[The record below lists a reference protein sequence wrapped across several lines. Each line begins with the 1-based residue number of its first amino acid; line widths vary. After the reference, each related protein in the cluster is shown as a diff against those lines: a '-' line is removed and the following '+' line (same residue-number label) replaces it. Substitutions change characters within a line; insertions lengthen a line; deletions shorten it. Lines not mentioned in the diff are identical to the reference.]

1 MTHGG
6 ASGQRWLMLWGLL
19 VLGCAARLI
28 NLDADPKFADWIYWI
43 QDEGR
48 WVEAARSLALFG
60 DPGLYDISRLH
71 LVLSPGYQAAVYS
84 IFKLAGV
91 NLWSARLCSAVCGA
105 AILCVAFIFLRR
117 RIIGFPLTL
126 GLVILAFEPLGLSM
140 SRVAIP
146 EMPALL
152 FTFLAFVALCARER
166 LYLTAFVSGFCIAV
180 AISMKGTTALVAPV
194 FLLMAVVSG
203 DEHGASRRGLRLL
216 ACLGG
221 MALPATVCLVIA
233 LAAGK
238 LDLGPAPHLL
248 RMFAGF
254 FTLAVP
260 YDLAARFLGV
270 HNTGNLNLLLL
281 GAWLCSWLVIFRKE
295 FRGKACGE
303 LYVLSAVWWVG
314 WLAIWTLMKYLP
326 ERYYVHVLL
335 PLGIH
340 LVAGL
345 ALWRQIGVGR
355 VLDGIATQCT
365 RRGAGVI
372 FWLVLPAAVVVAAW
386 CAPLASLAGLSV
398 DRLREQVFLIAA
410 VAGGMTVVL
419 RVRGVYASAVPGFIA
434 FPIVVALA
442 AMLAGEVLGTFLAWP
457 IAEAALPVVKLGIIA
472 IAGGRLISAPIR
484 LQGAGASSF
493 APVLAVATVAATLLL
508 SCLPV
513 LLAPT
518 YSMRDA
524 SRDLERRF
532 RDVGL
537 VRSSGAGT
545 LFIETH
551 IHYRDSPTRDTPAD
565 AVVNFDRVLSRGPAY
580 TQESG
585 YRIAIHPDYH
595 HHGKPR
601 ARVEAGAALV
611 EVYRLRPALPV
622 TPAQADR

>member
-1 MTHGG
+1 
-6 ASGQRWLMLWGLL
+6 MLWGLL

-28 NLDADPKFADWIYWI
+28 NLDADPKFANWIYWI

-60 DPGLYDISRLH
+60 DPGLYDIARLH
-71 LVLSPGYQAAVYS
+71 LVLSPGFQAAVYS

-91 NLWSARLCSAVCGA
+91 NLWSARLWSAVCGA
-105 AILCVAFIFLRR
+105 AILCLAFIFLRR
-117 RIIGFPLTL
+117 RVVGFPLTL

-140 SRVAIP
+140 ARVAIP

-152 FTFLAFVALCARER
+152 FTFLAFAAMCARKKP
-166 LYLTAFVSGFCIAV
+166 YLAVFVSGLCIAV
-180 AISMKGTTALVAPV
+180 AISMKGTTALVAPA
-194 FLLMAVVSG
+194 FLLMAAISG
-203 DEHGASRRGLRLL
+203 DAHGASRRGLRLL
-216 ACLGG
+216 ACLSG
-221 MALPATVCLVIA
+221 MALPAIVGFVIV

-238 LDLGPAPHLL
+238 LELGPAPYFL

-254 FTLAVP
+254 FSLAAP
-260 YDLAARFLGV
+260 YDLAARFLGI

-295 FRGKACGE
+295 FRGNACGE

-355 VLDGIATQCT
+355 VLDGIATQCVN
-365 RRGAGVI
+365 RGAGAL

-386 CAPLASLAGLSV
+386 CAPLVSLAGLSV
-398 DRLREQVFLIAA
+398 DRLREQLFLIAA
-410 VAGGMTVVL
+410 VAGAMTVVL
-419 RVRGVYASAVPGFIA
+419 RARGGYASAVPGFVA
-434 FPIVVALA
+434 FPIAVALA

-457 IAEAALPVVKLGIIA
+457 IVEAALPVVKLGIVA
-472 IAGGRLISAPIR
+472 IAAVRLISAPIR
-484 LQGAGASSF
+484 LEGAGAHSF
-493 APVLAVATVAATLLL
+493 APALAVATVAASLLL
-508 SCLPV
+508 SCFPV

-545 LFIETH
+545 IFIETH
-551 IHYRDSPTRDTPAD
+551 IHYRDSPTRNVSAD
-565 AVVNFDRVLSRGPAY
+565 AVVNFDRLLSRGPTYAK
-580 TQESG
+580 ESG

-601 ARVEAGAALV
+601 ASVEAGVALID
-611 EVYRLRPALPV
+611 VYRLRPGL
-622 TPAQADR
+622 QAVPPQPGR